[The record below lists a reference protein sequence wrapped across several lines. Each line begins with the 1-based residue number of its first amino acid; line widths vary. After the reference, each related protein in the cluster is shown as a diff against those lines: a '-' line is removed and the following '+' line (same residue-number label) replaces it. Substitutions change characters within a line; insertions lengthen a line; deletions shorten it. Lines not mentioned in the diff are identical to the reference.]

1 MSKKLK
7 IYTSLLICFI
17 VMTFVYSISS
27 VCHYDSGTNITS
39 YRSEG
44 ECLENVKEPSS
55 FATHT
60 RDKNGTLHSQYKP
73 TKQYSVFVRPKAI
86 VNDSVMMS
94 HSFGQD
100 YKVTMEKVKLEV
112 PYDSTKQAIIFI
124 APYLT
129 IGFFIAAICFYI
141 VWISIKIIRNVRTG
155 NVFVADIAKKLETLG
170 IMLVGLYFAD
180 LITSYAIAQYNIH
193 HVFMADYD
201 IVFCNT
207 SNIMY
212 IISGLAFMVVS
223 QVILMGKELKDE
235 QDLTV

>member
-7 IYTSLLICFI
+7 IYTSLLICVI
-17 VMTFVYSISS
+17 VMTFVYNISS
-27 VCHYDSGTNITS
+27 VCHYDFGTNITS

-44 ECLENVKEPSS
+44 ECLEYVKEPTS

-73 TKQYSVFVRPKAI
+73 TKQYSVFVRPKAT

-141 VWISIKIIRNVRTG
+141 VWISIKVIRNVRTG
-155 NVFVADIAKKLETLG
+155 NVFVADIAKKIEILG

>member
-1 MSKKLK
+1 
-7 IYTSLLICFI
+7 
-17 VMTFVYSISS
+17 MTFVYSISS

-44 ECLENVKEPSS
+44 ECLENVKEPTS

-141 VWISIKIIRNVRTG
+141 VWISVKIIRNIRTG

-180 LITSYAIAQYNIH
+180 LITSYAIAQYHIH

>member
-1 MSKKLK
+1 
-7 IYTSLLICFI
+7 
-17 VMTFVYSISS
+17 
-27 VCHYDSGTNITS
+27 
-39 YRSEG
+39 
-44 ECLENVKEPSS
+44 
-55 FATHT
+55 
-60 RDKNGTLHSQYKP
+60 
-73 TKQYSVFVRPKAI
+73 VFVRPKAI

>member
-7 IYTSLLICFI
+7 IYTSLLICVI

-27 VCHYDSGTNITS
+27 VCHYDFGTNITS

-44 ECLENVKEPSS
+44 ECLENVK
-55 FATHT
+55 
-60 RDKNGTLHSQYKP
+60 
-73 TKQYSVFVRPKAI
+73 FVRPKAI

>member
-1 MSKKLK
+1 
-7 IYTSLLICFI
+7 
-17 VMTFVYSISS
+17 MTFVYSISS

-44 ECLENVKEPSS
+44 ECLENVKEPTS

-180 LITSYAIAQYNIH
+180 LITSYAIAQY
-193 HVFMADYD
+193 
-201 IVFCNT
+201 
-207 SNIMY
+207 

-223 QVILMGKELKDE
+223 LVILMGKELKDE